1 MHGGGLLLPKNQK
14 IMATIENE
22 VVRFVAKI
30 DLDPEDEAAFRQGL
44 KDSEAECANL
54 RDTIASTAEKMSQLR
69 ARGEESSEEF
79 KALENN
85 LKDAKSEL
93 KAMTKQSEKYSSA
106 LGINQMSMKQ
116 LSIHAKQL
124 RSALYSMSKEANPKL
139 WEKYNKE
146 LVATEKRMKDVAFGV
161 KGIKEPLLSLNKIR
175 DNLKTV
181 PGMMAAATAVFKA
194 FQNVFRQ
201 MTEQTQVWGDKWAH
215 FTSGMSAA
223 WNQFVANIWQ
233 GSDVVKGSIRE
244 AFEAAKEA
252 SELMDELFERN
263 NSLSIAEISSRTEIN
278 KQREIMNDSSK
289 SAAERLDALQKIED
303 LENSLKKTKQDIA
316 NQELEATQKILMQ
329 RMGLNEEELK
339 GVIDNYEANRANIQA
354 AQEYNSLLKKRKE
367 TSDTIILLASH
378 SSPTEYWEKELA
390 SINESLEKYDDS
402 TKKLASDLRQYDLG
416 NDQMVEAYV
425 NARKKYLQA
434 DQDYTA
440 NMAAYARKRGTLINT
455 IESENAAA
463 EKKIYDDAIAG
474 VETLYNQMNLNL
486 KQQLI
491 NGKITEEQYAA
502 QSEMLQIQL
511 MQSKV
516 EVMKKYGK
524 DTVTLESQ
532 IADKLIAVQNRIDEA
547 LKKSGESWTEYIK
560 KLTTEQ
566 DAAIQKMLDDMEKEM
581 NDSIGNDSDSRLTD
595 IAGLFEK
602 ARKNATSR
610 QAKIDKSNSEYK
622 TELEELNQQ
631 HDLLLISEEE
641 FLARKKELHKKHTLE
656 ILEIQAAGVE
666 EGLTTA
672 QTLLNSL
679 SGALDSIRS
688 AELETLEAQMQAEL
702 SAAGNNADE
711 RTRIEE
717 EYEAKKLDIQK
728 KYADADM
735 AISIAKAIAGGALA
749 AIQCFTQLGPIAGA
763 VAAALVA
770 VTTGAEIAS
779 IVAQRN
785 AIKNTTATSSVSS
798 GTSLVRKVNGYS
810 EGGYTGAGG
819 RLEVAGVVHRGEYVV
834 PQPEMSDPSVASMVA
849 AIESRRRRRTS
860 SNALPGYA
868 EGGYAGV
875 PGQSSNTDRILSNI
889 LAAVVRK
896 QEQPAKAYVV
906 LSELQAQQDLMDDLL
921 RESSLRH

>member
-1 MHGGGLLLPKNQK
+1 MPDGGLLLPKNQK

-79 KALENN
+79 KALESN

-124 RSALYSMSKEANPKL
+124 RSALYSMSKEANHKL

-146 LVATEKRMKDVAFGV
+146 LIKTEERMKDVSFGV
-161 KGIKEPLLSLNKIR
+161 KGIKEPMLSIKNILGKM
-175 DNLKTV
+175 KTA
-181 PGMMAAATAVFKA
+181 PGMLAVAAGAFKA
-194 FQNVFRQ
+194 VQKTIETFAA
-201 MTEQTQVWGDKWAH
+201 QTQIWGDKWAH
-215 FTSGMSAA
+215 FTAGMNAA
-223 WNQFVANIWQ
+223 WSQFVVNIST
-233 GSDVVKGSIRE
+233 GSDTVKGSIRD

-263 NSLSIAEISSRTEIN
+263 NSLSIAEISSQTEIN

-289 SAAERLDALQKIED
+289 SAAERLAALQKIEEI
-303 LENSLKKTKQDIA
+303 ENNLKKTRQDIA

-339 GVIDNYEANRANIQA
+339 GVIDNYEANRTNIQA
-354 AQEYNSLLKKRKE
+354 AQEYNQALKDREESEKALANMAQYGVQNEDE
-367 TSDTIILLASH
+367 TKKYHKIMAIINGAD
-378 SSPTEYWEKELA
+378 EN
-390 SINESLEKYDDS
+390 I
-402 TKKLASDLRQYDLG
+402 KKLASNLRQYDLG

-463 EKKIYDDAIAG
+463 EKKIYDDAIAD
-474 VETLYNQMNLNL
+474 VETLYNQMNLKL

-491 NGKITEEQYAA
+491 NGKITEEQYAV

-581 NDSIGNDSDSRLTD
+581 NDSIGNDSDSHLTD
-595 IAGLFEK
+595 IAVLFEN

-641 FLARKKELHKKHTLE
+641 FLARKKELHKKHTSE
-656 ILEIQAAGVE
+656 ILGIQAAGVE

-717 EYEAKKLDIQK
+717 EYEAKKLDTQK

-749 AIQCFTQLGPIAGA
+749 AIQCFSQLGPIAGA

-785 AIKNTTATSSVSS
+785 AIKNTTATSSASS
-798 GTSLVRKVNGYS
+798 GTTLVRKVNGYS

>member
-1 MHGGGLLLPKNQK
+1 
-14 IMATIENE
+14 
-22 VVRFVAKI
+22 
-30 DLDPEDEAAFRQGL
+30 
-44 KDSEAECANL
+44 
-54 RDTIASTAEKMSQLR
+54 MSQLR

-79 KALENN
+79 KALESN

-402 TKKLASDLRQYDLG
+402 TKKLASNLRQYDLG

-463 EKKIYDDAIAG
+463 EKKIYDDAIAD
-474 VETLYNQMNLNL
+474 VEALYNQMNLKL
-486 KQQLI
+486 KKQLI
-491 NGKITEEQYAA
+491 DGKITEEQYAV

-566 DAAIQKMLDDMEKEM
+566 DAAIQKMLDDMEKEI
-581 NDSIGNDSDSRLTD
+581 NDSIGNDSDSHLTD

-641 FLARKKELHKKHTLE
+641 FLARKKELHKKHTSE
-656 ILEIQAAGVE
+656 ILGIQAAGVE

-672 QTLLNSL
+672 QTLLNNL

-717 EYEAKKLDIQK
+717 EYEAKKLDTQK

-749 AIQCFTQLGPIAGA
+749 AIQCFSQLGPIAGA

-834 PQPEMSDPSVASMVA
+834 PQPEMSDPSVASMVS

>member
-79 KALENN
+79 KALESN

-161 KGIKEPLLSLNKIR
+161 KGIKEPMLSFNKML
-175 DNLKTV
+175 DNLKTA
-181 PGMMAAATAVFKA
+181 PGIMAAAVGVFKV
-194 FQNVFRQ
+194 FQNGFRQ

-402 TKKLASDLRQYDLG
+402 TKNSPP
-416 NDQMVEAYV
+416 
-425 NARKKYLQA
+425 
-434 DQDYTA
+434 
-440 NMAAYARKRGTLINT
+440 
-455 IESENAAA
+455 
-463 EKKIYDDAIAG
+463 
-474 VETLYNQMNLNL
+474 
-486 KQQLI
+486 
-491 NGKITEEQYAA
+491 
-502 QSEMLQIQL
+502 
-511 MQSKV
+511 
-516 EVMKKYGK
+516 
-524 DTVTLESQ
+524 
-532 IADKLIAVQNRIDEA
+532 
-547 LKKSGESWTEYIK
+547 
-560 KLTTEQ
+560 
-566 DAAIQKMLDDMEKEM
+566 
-581 NDSIGNDSDSRLTD
+581 
-595 IAGLFEK
+595 
-602 ARKNATSR
+602 TS
-610 QAKIDKSNSEYK
+610 A
-622 TELEELNQQ
+622 
-631 HDLLLISEEE
+631 
-641 FLARKKELHKKHTLE
+641 
-656 ILEIQAAGVE
+656 
-666 EGLTTA
+666 
-672 QTLLNSL
+672 
-679 SGALDSIRS
+679 
-688 AELETLEAQMQAEL
+688 
-702 SAAGNNADE
+702 
-711 RTRIEE
+711 
-717 EYEAKKLDIQK
+717 
-728 KYADADM
+728 
-735 AISIAKAIAGGALA
+735 
-749 AIQCFTQLGPIAGA
+749 
-763 VAAALVA
+763 
-770 VTTGAEIAS
+770 
-779 IVAQRN
+779 
-785 AIKNTTATSSVSS
+785 NTTS
-798 GTSLVRKVNGYS
+798 GTTRW
-810 EGGYTGAGG
+810 
-819 RLEVAGVVHRGEYVV
+819 
-834 PQPEMSDPSVASMVA
+834 
-849 AIESRRRRRTS
+849 
-860 SNALPGYA
+860 
-868 EGGYAGV
+868 
-875 PGQSSNTDRILSNI
+875 
-889 LAAVVRK
+889 
-896 QEQPAKAYVV
+896 
-906 LSELQAQQDLMDDLL
+906 
-921 RESSLRH
+921 

>member
-1 MHGGGLLLPKNQK
+1 MHGSGLLLPKNQK

-54 RDTIASTAEKMSQLR
+54 RDTIAATAEKMAQLR
-69 ARGEESSEEF
+69 ARGEESSDEF
-79 KALENN
+79 KALESN

-116 LSIHAKQL
+116 LSAHAKQL
-124 RSALYSMSKEANPKL
+124 RSALYSMNKEANPKL

-175 DNLKTV
+175 DNLKTI

-402 TKKLASDLRQYDLG
+402 TQKLASNLRQYDLG

-463 EKKIYDDAIAG
+463 EKKIYDDAIAD
-474 VETLYNQMNLNL
+474 VEALYNQMNLNL

-566 DAAIQKMLDDMEKEM
+566 DAAIQKMLDDMEKEI
-581 NDSIGNDSDSRLTD
+581 NDSIGNDSDSQLTD

-641 FLARKKELHKKHTLE
+641 FLARKKELHKKHTSE
-656 ILEIQAAGVE
+656 ILGIQAAGVE

-785 AIKNTTATSSVSS
+785 AIKNTTATSSASS
-798 GTSLVRKVNGYS
+798 GTTLVRKVNGYS

>member
-1 MHGGGLLLPKNQK
+1 MHGSGLLLPKNQK

-54 RDTIASTAEKMSQLR
+54 RDTIAATAEKMAQLR
-69 ARGEESSEEF
+69 ARGEESSDEF
-79 KALENN
+79 KALESN

-116 LSIHAKQL
+116 LSAHAKQL
-124 RSALYSMSKEANPKL
+124 RSALYSMNKEANPKL

-175 DNLKTV
+175 DNLKTI
-181 PGMMAAATAVFKA
+181 PGMMAVATAVFKA

-339 GVIDNYEANRANIQA
+339 SVIDNYEANRANIQA

-402 TKKLASDLRQYDLG
+402 TKKLASNLRQYDLG

-463 EKKIYDDAIAG
+463 EKKIYDDAIAD
-474 VETLYNQMNLNL
+474 VEALYNQMNLNL

-566 DAAIQKMLDDMEKEM
+566 DAAIQKMLDDMEKEI
-581 NDSIGNDSDSRLTD
+581 NDSIGNDSDSQLTD

-641 FLARKKELHKKHTLE
+641 FLARKKELHKKHTSE
-656 ILEIQAAGVE
+656 ILGIQAAGVE

-702 SAAGNNADE
+702 SAAGDNADE

-717 EYEAKKLDIQK
+717 EYEAKKLDTQK
-728 KYADADM
+728 KYADAEM

-749 AIQCFTQLGPIAGA
+749 AIQCFSQLGPIAGA

-785 AIKNTTATSSVSS
+785 AIKNTTATSSASS
-798 GTSLVRKVNGYS
+798 GTTLVRKVNGYS

>member
-1 MHGGGLLLPKNQK
+1 
-14 IMATIENE
+14 
-22 VVRFVAKI
+22 
-30 DLDPEDEAAFRQGL
+30 
-44 KDSEAECANL
+44 
-54 RDTIASTAEKMSQLR
+54 
-69 ARGEESSEEF
+69 
-79 KALENN
+79 
-85 LKDAKSEL
+85 
-93 KAMTKQSEKYSSA
+93 
-106 LGINQMSMKQ
+106 
-116 LSIHAKQL
+116 
-124 RSALYSMSKEANPKL
+124 MSKEANPKL

-161 KGIKEPLLSLNKIR
+161 KGIKEPMLSFNKML
-175 DNLKTV
+175 DNLKTT
-181 PGMMAAATAVFKA
+181 PGIMAAVAGVFKVL
-194 FQNVFRQ
+194 QNGFRQ

-215 FTSGMSAA
+215 LTAGMSAA
-223 WNQFVANIWQ
+223 WNQVVANIKQ
-233 GSDVVKGSIRE
+233 GSNVIKGSISE
-244 AFEAAKEA
+244 AFNAAKEA

-263 NSLSIAEISSRTEIN
+263 NSLSIMEISSQTEIN
-278 KQREIMNDSSK
+278 KQREIMNDGSK
-289 SAAERLDALQKIED
+289 SASERLAALQKIEEI
-303 LENSLKKTKQDIA
+303 ENGLKKTRQDIA
-316 NQELEATQKILMQ
+316 NQELAAAQKILMQ

-339 GVIDNYEANRANIQA
+339 GVIDNYEANRANIQS
-354 AQEYNSLLKKRKE
+354 AQEYNSLLKESSELSNTILRLSSHGVD
-367 TSDTIILLASH
+367 TSNAEARLKKLGTQMN
-378 SSPTEYWEKELA
+378 EYDGN
-390 SINESLEKYDDS
+390 I
-402 TKKLASDLRQYDLG
+402 KKLASDLRQYDLG
-416 NDQMVEAYV
+416 NDKMVETYV

-463 EKKIYDDAIAG
+463 EKKIYDDAIAD
-474 VETLYNQMNLNL
+474 VEALYNKLNLQL
-486 KQQLI
+486 KQQLLD
-491 NGKITEEQYAA
+491 GKITEEQYAI
-502 QSEMLQIQL
+502 QSETLQIQL

-524 DTVTLESQ
+524 DTVELESQ

-560 KLTTEQ
+560 KLTAEQ
-566 DAAIQKMLDDMEKEM
+566 DAAIQKMVDDLDKELS
-581 NDSIGNDSDSRLTD
+581 DSIGNDSDSQLTD
-595 IAGLFEK
+595 IAALFEK

-610 QAKIDKSNSEYK
+610 QARVDKSNSEYK
-622 TELEELNQQ
+622 AELEELNQQ

-641 FLARKKELHKKHTLE
+641 YLARKKDLHEKHTKE
-656 ILEIQAAGVE
+656 IIAIQTQGIQD
-666 EGLTTA
+666 GLAIA
-672 QTLLNSL
+672 QTSLESL
-679 SGALDSIRS
+679 SKMTDSLRT
-688 AELETLEAQMQAEL
+688 AELDTLEAQMQAEL

-717 EYEAKKLDIQK
+717 EYEAKKLDTQK

-735 AISIAKAIAGGALA
+735 AISIAKAVAGGALSV
-749 AIQCFTQLGPIAGA
+749 IQCFSQLGPVAGA

-785 AIKNTTATSSVSS
+785 AIKNTTATSSSSS
-798 GTSLVRKVNGYS
+798 GTTSVRKQNGYS
-810 EGGYTGAGG
+810 EGGYTGDGG

-860 SNALPGYA
+860 ANALPGYA

-875 PGQSSNTDRILSNI
+875 PGQSSNTDRILNNI

-896 QEQPAKAYVV
+896 QEQPTKAYVV

-921 RESSLRH
+921 RESSLKH

>member
-30 DLDPEDEAAFRQGL
+30 DLDPEDKAAFRQGL

-54 RDTIASTAEKMSQLR
+54 RDTIAATAEKMAQLR
-69 ARGEESSEEF
+69 ARGEESSDEF
-79 KALENN
+79 KALESN

-116 LSIHAKQL
+116 LSAHAKQL
-124 RSALYSMSKEANPKL
+124 RSALYSMNKEANPKL

-402 TKKLASDLRQYDLG
+402 TKKLASNLRQYDLG

-463 EKKIYDDAIAG
+463 EKKIYDDAIAD
-474 VETLYNQMNLNL
+474 VEALYNQMNLNL

-566 DAAIQKMLDDMEKEM
+566 DAAIQKMLDDMEKEI
-581 NDSIGNDSDSRLTD
+581 NDSIGNDSDSHLTD

-641 FLARKKELHKKHTLE
+641 FLARKKELHKKHTSE
-656 ILEIQAAGVE
+656 ILGIQAAGVE

-785 AIKNTTATSSVSS
+785 AIKNTTATSSASS
-798 GTSLVRKVNGYS
+798 GTTLVRKVNGYS

-875 PGQSSNTDRILSNI
+875 PGQSSNTDRILNNI

>member
-1 MHGGGLLLPKNQK
+1 
-14 IMATIENE
+14 
-22 VVRFVAKI
+22 
-30 DLDPEDEAAFRQGL
+30 
-44 KDSEAECANL
+44 
-54 RDTIASTAEKMSQLR
+54 
-69 ARGEESSEEF
+69 
-79 KALENN
+79 
-85 LKDAKSEL
+85 
-93 KAMTKQSEKYSSA
+93 
-106 LGINQMSMKQ
+106 
-116 LSIHAKQL
+116 
-124 RSALYSMSKEANPKL
+124 
-139 WEKYNKE
+139 
-146 LVATEKRMKDVAFGV
+146 
-161 KGIKEPLLSLNKIR
+161 
-175 DNLKTV
+175 
-181 PGMMAAATAVFKA
+181 
-194 FQNVFRQ
+194 
-201 MTEQTQVWGDKWAH
+201 
-215 FTSGMSAA
+215 
-223 WNQFVANIWQ
+223 
-233 GSDVVKGSIRE
+233 
-244 AFEAAKEA
+244 
-252 SELMDELFERN
+252 
-263 NSLSIAEISSRTEIN
+263 
-278 KQREIMNDSSK
+278 
-289 SAAERLDALQKIED
+289 
-303 LENSLKKTKQDIA
+303 
-316 NQELEATQKILMQ
+316 
-329 RMGLNEEELK
+329 
-339 GVIDNYEANRANIQA
+339 
-354 AQEYNSLLKKRKE
+354 
-367 TSDTIILLASH
+367 
-378 SSPTEYWEKELA
+378 
-390 SINESLEKYDDS
+390 
-402 TKKLASDLRQYDLG
+402 
-416 NDQMVEAYV
+416 MVEAYV

-463 EKKIYDDAIAG
+463 EKKIYDDAIAD
-474 VETLYNQMNLNL
+474 VETLYNQMNLKL

-491 NGKITEEQYAA
+491 NGKITEEQYAV

-581 NDSIGNDSDSRLTD
+581 NDSIGNDSDSHLTD

-702 SAAGNNADE
+702 SSAGNNADE

-717 EYEAKKLDIQK
+717 EYEAKKLDTQK

-749 AIQCFTQLGPIAGA
+749 AIQCFSQLGPIAGA

>member
-1 MHGGGLLLPKNQK
+1 MPGGGLFLPKNQN

-79 KALENN
+79 KALESN

-339 GVIDNYEANRANIQA
+339 GVIDNYEANRANIHA
-354 AQEYNSLLKKRKE
+354 AQEYNSLLEKRKE

-378 SSPTEYWEKELA
+378 SSPTEHWEKELA
-390 SINESLEKYDDS
+390 DINKSLEKYDNS

-416 NDQMVEAYV
+416 NDKMVEAYV

-474 VETLYNQMNLNL
+474 VEELYNRLNL
-486 KQQLI
+486 EIKQQLLS
-491 NGKITEEQYAA
+491 GKITEEQYAM

-511 MQSKV
+511 MESKI
-516 EVMKKYGK
+516 EVMKTYGK
-524 DTVTLESQ
+524 DTVELESQ
-532 IADKLIAVQNRIDEA
+532 IADKRIAIQNRLEATLKKSNESLTEA
-547 LKKSGESWTEYIK
+547 LKKLTE
-560 KLTTEQ
+560 EQ
-566 DAAIQKMLDDMEKEM
+566 DAAIQKMMDDMEKELG
-581 NDSIGNDSDSRLTD
+581 DSIDSDSDSGLPD

-641 FLARKKELHKKHTLE
+641 FLARKKELHRKHTQE
-656 ILEIQAAGVE
+656 ILEIQTAGIQK
-666 EGLTTA
+666 GLTTA
-672 QTLLNSL
+672 QTLLNDL
-679 SGALDSIRS
+679 SGCLDSLRS
-688 AELETLEAQMQAEL
+688 AELDTLEAQMQAEL
-702 SAAGNNADE
+702 SAAGDNADE

-717 EYEAKKLDIQK
+717 EYEAKKLDTQK

-749 AIQCFTQLGPIAGA
+749 AIQCFSQLGPIAGA

-785 AIKNTTATSSVSS
+785 AIKNTTATSSASS
-798 GTSLVRKVNGYS
+798 GTTLVRKVNGYS

>member
-1 MHGGGLLLPKNQK
+1 MHSGGLLLPKNQK

-54 RDTIASTAEKMSQLR
+54 RDTIAATAEKMSQLR

-79 KALENN
+79 KALESN

-146 LVATEKRMKDVAFGV
+146 LVATEKRMKDMAFGV

-378 SSPTEYWEKELA
+378 SSPTEYGEKELA

-463 EKKIYDDAIAG
+463 EKKIYDDAIAD
-474 VETLYNQMNLNL
+474 VEALYNQMNLNL

-491 NGKITEEQYAA
+491 NGKITEEQYAV

-560 KLTTEQ
+560 KLATEQ
-566 DAAIQKMLDDMEKEM
+566 DAAIQKMLDDMEKEI
-581 NDSIGNDSDSRLTD
+581 NDSIGNDSDSHLTD

-610 QAKIDKSNSEYK
+610 QSKIDKSNSEYK

-702 SAAGNNADE
+702 SSAGNNADE

-717 EYEAKKLDIQK
+717 EYEAKKLDTQK

-749 AIQCFTQLGPIAGA
+749 AIQCFSQLGPIAGA

>member
-1 MHGGGLLLPKNQK
+1 MPGGGLFLPKNQN

-79 KALENN
+79 KALESN

-116 LSIHAKQL
+116 LQAHAKQL
-124 RSALYSMSKEANPKL
+124 RSALYSMNKEANPKL

-161 KGIKEPLLSLNKIR
+161 KGIKEPLLSINK
-175 DNLKTV
+175 LKEQFSTI
-181 PGMMAAATAVFKA
+181 PGKLGLIAGAFKVVQKTIETFAA
-194 FQNVFRQ
+194 
-201 MTEQTQVWGDKWAH
+201 QTQVWGDKWAH
-215 FTSGMSAA
+215 FTAGMSAV
-223 WNQFVANIWQ
+223 WSQFVVNIST
-233 GSDVVKGSIRE
+233 GSDTVKGSIRE

-263 NSLSIAEISSRTEIN
+263 NSLSIAEIASRTEIN

-289 SAAERLDALQKIED
+289 SAAERLAALQKIEE
-303 LENSLKKTKQDIA
+303 LENGIKKTRQDIA
-316 NQELEATQKILMQ
+316 NQELAATQKILKQ

-339 GVIDNYEANRANIQA
+339 GVIDNYEANRANIHA

-367 TSDTIILLASH
+367 TSDTITLLASH
-378 SSPTEYWEKELA
+378 SSPTEHWEKELA
-390 SINESLEKYDDS
+390 DINKSLEKYDDN

-416 NDQMVEAYV
+416 NDKMVEAYV

-474 VETLYNQMNLNL
+474 VEELYNRLNL
-486 KQQLI
+486 EIKQQLLS
-491 NGKITEEQYAA
+491 GKITEEQYAM

-511 MQSKV
+511 MESKI
-516 EVMKKYGK
+516 EVMKTYGK
-524 DTVTLESQ
+524 DTVELESQ
-532 IADKLIAVQNRIDEA
+532 IADKRIAIQNRLEATLKKSNESLTEA
-547 LKKSGESWTEYIK
+547 LKKLTE
-560 KLTTEQ
+560 EQ
-566 DAAIQKMLDDMEKEM
+566 DAAIQKMMDDMEKTLV
-581 NDSIGNDSDSRLTD
+581 DSIDSDSDSQLPD
-595 IAGLFEK
+595 IAGMFEK

-610 QAKIDKSNSEYK
+610 QAKIDKSNAEYK
-622 TELEELNQQ
+622 TELDELNQQ
-631 HDLLLISEEE
+631 HDLQLISEEE
-641 FLARKKELHKKHTLE
+641 FLARKKELHRKHTQE
-656 ILEIQAAGVE
+656 ILEIQTAGIQK
-666 EGLTTA
+666 GLTTA
-672 QTLLNSL
+672 QTLLNDL
-679 SGALDSIRS
+679 SGRLDSLRS
-688 AELETLEAQMQAEL
+688 AELDTLEAQMQAEL
-702 SAAGNNADE
+702 SAAGDNADE
-711 RTRIEE
+711 RTRIEA
-717 EYEAKKLDIQK
+717 EYEAKKLDTQK

-735 AISIAKAIAGGALA
+735 AINIAKAIAGGALSV
-749 AIQCFTQLGPIAGA
+749 IQCFSQLGPIAGA

-785 AIKNTTATSSVSS
+785 AIKNTTPTSSASS
-798 GTSLVRKVNGYS
+798 GTTSVRQVNGYS

-860 SNALPGYA
+860 ANALPGYA

-889 LAAVVRK
+889 LAAVVRR

>member
-30 DLDPEDEAAFRQGL
+30 DLDPEDKAAFRQGL

-54 RDTIASTAEKMSQLR
+54 RDTIAATAEKMAQLR
-69 ARGEESSEEF
+69 ARGEESSDEF
-79 KALENN
+79 KALESN

-116 LSIHAKQL
+116 LSAHAKQL
-124 RSALYSMSKEANPKL
+124 RSALYSMNKEANPKL

-402 TKKLASDLRQYDLG
+402 TKKLASNLRQYDLG

-463 EKKIYDDAIAG
+463 EKKIYDDAIAD
-474 VETLYNQMNLNL
+474 VEALYNQMNLNL

-560 KLTTEQ
+560 KMTTEQ

-581 NDSIGNDSDSRLTD
+581 NDSIGNDSDSQLTD

-641 FLARKKELHKKHTLE
+641 FLARKKELHKKHTSE
-656 ILEIQAAGVE
+656 ILGIQAAGVE

-717 EYEAKKLDIQK
+717 EYEAKKLDTQK

-749 AIQCFTQLGPIAGA
+749 AIQCFSQLGPIAGA

-785 AIKNTTATSSVSS
+785 AIKNTTATSSASS
-798 GTSLVRKVNGYS
+798 GTTLVRKVNGYS

>member
-1 MHGGGLLLPKNQK
+1 MPGGGLLLPKNQK

-54 RDTIASTAEKMSQLR
+54 RDTIAATAEKMSQLR

-79 KALENN
+79 KTLESN

-93 KAMTKQSEKYSSA
+93 QAMTKQSEKYSSA

-116 LSIHAKQL
+116 LSAHAKQL

-161 KGIKEPLLSLNKIR
+161 KGIKEPMLSFNKML
-175 DNLKTV
+175 DNLKTT
-181 PGMMAAATAVFKA
+181 PGIMAAVAGVFKVL
-194 FQNVFRQ
+194 QNGFRQ

-215 FTSGMSAA
+215 LTAGMSAA
-223 WNQFVANIWQ
+223 WNQVVANIKQ
-233 GSDVVKGSIRE
+233 GSNVIKGSISE
-244 AFEAAKEA
+244 AFNAAKEA

-263 NSLSIAEISSRTEIN
+263 NSLSIMEISSQTEIN
-278 KQREIMNDSSK
+278 KQREIMNDGSK
-289 SAAERLDALQKIED
+289 SASERLAALQKIEEI
-303 LENSLKKTKQDIA
+303 ENGLKKTRQDIA
-316 NQELEATQKILMQ
+316 NQELAAAQKILMQ

-339 GVIDNYEANRANIQA
+339 GVIDNYEANRANIQS
-354 AQEYNSLLKKRKE
+354 AQEYNSLLKESSELSNTILRLSSHGVD
-367 TSDTIILLASH
+367 TSNAEARLKKLGTQMN
-378 SSPTEYWEKELA
+378 EYDGN
-390 SINESLEKYDDS
+390 I
-402 TKKLASDLRQYDLG
+402 KKLASDLRQYDLG
-416 NDQMVEAYV
+416 NDKMVETYV

-463 EKKIYDDAIAG
+463 EKKIYDDAIAD
-474 VETLYNQMNLNL
+474 VEALYNKLNLQL
-486 KQQLI
+486 KQQLLD
-491 NGKITEEQYAA
+491 GKITEEQYAI
-502 QSEMLQIQL
+502 QSETLQIQL

-524 DTVTLESQ
+524 DTVELESQ

-560 KLTTEQ
+560 KLTAEQ
-566 DAAIQKMLDDMEKEM
+566 DAAIQKMVDDLDKELS
-581 NDSIGNDSDSRLTD
+581 DSIGNDSDSQLTD
-595 IAGLFEK
+595 IAALFEK

-610 QAKIDKSNSEYK
+610 QARVDKSNSEYK
-622 TELEELNQQ
+622 AELEELNQQ

-641 FLARKKELHKKHTLE
+641 YLARKKDLHEKHTKE
-656 ILEIQAAGVE
+656 IIAIQTQGIQD
-666 EGLTTA
+666 GLAIA
-672 QTLLNSL
+672 QTSLESL
-679 SGALDSIRS
+679 SKMTDSLRT
-688 AELETLEAQMQAEL
+688 AELDTLEAQMQAEL

-717 EYEAKKLDIQK
+717 EYEAKKLDTQK

-735 AISIAKAIAGGALA
+735 AISIAKAVAGGALSV
-749 AIQCFTQLGPIAGA
+749 IQCFSGPVAGA

-785 AIKNTTATSSVSS
+785 AIKNTTATSSSSS
-798 GTSLVRKVNGYS
+798 GTTSVRKQNGYS
-810 EGGYTGAGG
+810 EGGYTGDGG

-860 SNALPGYA
+860 ANALPGYA

-875 PGQSSNTDRILSNI
+875 PGQSSNTDRILNNI

-896 QEQPAKAYVV
+896 QEQPTKAYVV

-921 RESSLRH
+921 RESSLKH

>member
-1 MHGGGLLLPKNQK
+1 MHGSGLLLPKNQK

-54 RDTIASTAEKMSQLR
+54 RDTIAATAEKMAQLR
-69 ARGEESSEEF
+69 ARGEESSDEF
-79 KALENN
+79 KALESN

-116 LSIHAKQL
+116 LSAHAKQL
-124 RSALYSMSKEANPKL
+124 RSALYSMNKEANPKL

-175 DNLKTV
+175 DNLKTI
-181 PGMMAAATAVFKA
+181 PGMMAVATAVFKA

-402 TKKLASDLRQYDLG
+402 TKKLASNLRQYDLG

-463 EKKIYDDAIAG
+463 EKKIYDDAIAD

-581 NDSIGNDSDSRLTD
+581 NDSIGNDSDSHLTD

-641 FLARKKELHKKHTLE
+641 FLARKKELHKKHTSE

-798 GTSLVRKVNGYS
+798 GTTLVRKVNGYS